1 MKQIVTL
8 SNLSCQHC
16 ADRVMKSFQNLEGIT
31 KVVVDLSSEIAK
43 VTSDNIYRLEDY
55 QASLSST
62 RYVVKQVQTVE

>member
-16 ADRVMKSFQNLEGIT
+16 ADRVMKGFQNLEGVT
-31 KVVVDLSSEIAK
+31 KVVVDLSSETAE
-43 VTSDNIYRLEDY
+43 VTSGNMHRLEDY